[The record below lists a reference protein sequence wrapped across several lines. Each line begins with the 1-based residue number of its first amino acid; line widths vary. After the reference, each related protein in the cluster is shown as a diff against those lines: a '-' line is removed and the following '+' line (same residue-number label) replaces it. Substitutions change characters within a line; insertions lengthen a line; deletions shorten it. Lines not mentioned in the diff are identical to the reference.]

1 MFDLTFLRICLK
13 QNAFFG
19 LFKRIYWKETQ
30 KKIVF
35 AFNTDKFSEEN
46 IISNFW
52 KQNFVKFADF
62 MDLDS
67 YLISACF
74 WKSQKRAKSLHLTVD
89 EGEGILL
96 YSQPKGVKQKYLLYI
111 SSIGSVYINI
121 FFFFFF

>member
-19 LFKRIYWKETQ
+19 LFKRIYWRETQ

-67 YLISACF
+67 YKYTVPDQCLFLKI
-74 WKSQKRAKSLHLTVD
+74 AK
-89 EGEGILL
+89 
-96 YSQPKGVKQKYLLYI
+96 KG
-111 SSIGSVYINI
+111 
-121 FFFFFF
+121 